1 MASVLGVDPSRIKIV
16 SVYAGSVNIDI
27 QVLSDAIKQVVDEN
41 GASVATEATFEELA
55 KIQTTIDN
63 VFTVDPTNPNDPNL
77 VIL

>member
-27 QVLSDAIKQVVDEN
+27 QVLADAIKQVLDEN
-41 GASVATEATFEELA
+41 GASVASEATFEELA

-77 VIL
+77 LKL